1 MSCDHGN
8 DAVYFLFLSRAIN
21 GPASCHMWELR
32 FHGVASFRLL
42 NTYVKRSL
50 QLKRLQQ
57 NIVAASITW
66 YYCLYI
72 AQNWSFTWRISS
84 TMSRIS
90 HQRCSIKKGFLKISQ
105 KFTENTC
112 ARVSFLI
119 KLKEPEACNFIQKE
133 TLAQVFSCEFCGISK
148 NTFTEHLR
156 TTTSKCL
163 EICGKTGFV

>member
-1 MSCDHGN
+1 MMQSIS
-8 DAVYFLFLSRAIN
+8 FFLSRAIN
-21 GPASCHMWELR
+21 GPTSCHMWELR
-32 FHGVASFRLL
+32 FHGVASFCLL

-57 NIVAASITW
+57 NIIAASITW
-66 YYCLYI
+66 YYCHYI

-119 KLKEPEACNFIQKE
+119 KLKEPEACNFIKKRNSG
-133 TLAQVFSCEFCGISK
+133 TGVFLWILRNFK
-148 NTFTEHLR
+148 EHLYR
-156 TTTSKCL
+156 TPPNDC
-163 EICGKTGFV
+163 F

>member
-1 MSCDHGN
+1 MMQSISFFYQGLSMAQLHVICGN
-8 DAVYFLFLSRAIN
+8 WDF
-21 GPASCHMWELR
+21 MEL
-32 FHGVASFRLL
+32 HPSVASFR
-42 NTYVKRSL
+42 VKRSL

-119 KLKEPEACNFIQKE
+119 KLKEPEACNFIKKE